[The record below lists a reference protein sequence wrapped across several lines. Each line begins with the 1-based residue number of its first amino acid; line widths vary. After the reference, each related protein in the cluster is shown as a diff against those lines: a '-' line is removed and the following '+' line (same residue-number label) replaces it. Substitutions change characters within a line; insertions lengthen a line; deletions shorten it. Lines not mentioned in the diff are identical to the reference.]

1 MCLVGRLASDQ
12 APLEDGKCRGAKG
25 ARDIHVQ
32 RVAASSPPRRQP
44 GMKLSRAVNKETY
57 CAMSSVR
64 IRMQDSSVLYAR
76 PWRSPRRLLATTNS
90 RKQRTRYR
98 QSILGRMRFPHC
110 CCHRGTDC
118 ISPIPAH
125 RAMSNIHTSTNCT
138 NFFVPEHKYRRILG
152 SPRSTL
158 AQRRPK
164 TIDRVKSSYPPAGV
178 HTCHAPSEESS

>member
-1 MCLVGRLASDQ
+1 
-12 APLEDGKCRGAKG
+12 
-25 ARDIHVQ
+25 
-32 RVAASSPPRRQP
+32 
-44 GMKLSRAVNKETY
+44 MKLSRAVNKETY

-90 RKQRTRYR
+90 RKQRT
-98 QSILGRMRFPHC
+98 
-110 CCHRGTDC
+110 
-118 ISPIPAH
+118 